1 MTVQSFRFIRLPL
14 VAGLAFLASLLLA
27 QPSAAAGTPEID
39 PFVGEYAG
47 QATYVNGGAENKR
60 DLSVV
65 ISRNKEG
72 FTVQWTSITYRPD
85 GRVKEKS
92 YEINF
97 VRSDRDNVYA
107 AAQKKNVF
115 GHSVQMDP
123 MKGEPYVWARIVDD
137 TLTVYSLFVGE
148 DGSYDLQEFDR
159 SLAEGG
165 LDLAFRS
172 LHNGEIQRE
181 IKAFLTRM

>member
-1 MTVQSFRFIRLPL
+1 MIAETARFHRLPF
-14 VAGLAFLASLLLA
+14 LAFSAFLMALVLALPALA
-27 QPSAAAGTPEID
+27 KGTPEIE
-39 PFVGEYAG
+39 PFLGEFTGSAS
-47 QATYVNGGAENKR
+47 YVNGGEENKR
-60 DLSVV
+60 DLSVE
-65 ISRNKEG
+65 ISQNKEG

-97 VRSDRDNVYA
+97 VPSDREMVYA

-115 GHSVQMDP
+115 GHAVQMDP

-159 SLAEGG
+159 TLADGG
-165 LDLAFRS
+165 LDLSFRS
-172 LHNGEIQRE
+172 LRDGEIQRE
-181 IKAFLTRM
+181 IKAFLSRE